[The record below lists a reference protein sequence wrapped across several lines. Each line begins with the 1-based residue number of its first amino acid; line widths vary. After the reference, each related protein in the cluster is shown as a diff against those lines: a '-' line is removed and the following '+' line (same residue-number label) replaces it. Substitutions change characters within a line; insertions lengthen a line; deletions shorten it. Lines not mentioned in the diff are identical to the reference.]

1 MEVNTHTSTTVK
13 TASTI
18 AMLAGI
24 WLFLSPWVYTAYRLP
39 QAWNSWVV
47 GFFIALFAAIRI
59 ASPWEDS
66 AWLSW
71 LNCLLGIWTFASP
84 WVYNY
89 IGDTHRFINSLCVGV
104 IVFIVAMRS
113 ATASPHTGS
122 PLHTGA

>member
-18 AMLAGI
+18 ALLAGI
-24 WLFLSPWVYTAYRLP
+24 WLFLSPWVYAAYRLP

-47 GFFIALFAAIRI
+47 GFVIAVLAAIRI
-59 ASPWEDS
+59 GSPSEDS

-89 IGDTHRFINSLCVGV
+89 TGDNHRFVNSICVGV
-104 IVFIVAMRS
+104 IVFIVAIRS